1 MFLHVPRFWSGLI
14 LFWLGA
20 IAQHGLH
27 FSSVTVYFY
36 ACARWN
42 SRQCL
47 FFMCQDDTWPRR
59 SSFSRTLQEFLDKPS
74 LAKSL
79 TAKEVKTV
87 HTILSI
93 YDWGKVKVVLARIN
107 LDSYWFSQLIASNSW
122 VKHGVS
128 LFIKWAVKGS
138 PHETPPNQILLK
150 AVRND

>member
-1 MFLHVPRFWSGLI
+1 MFLHVSRFWSGLI
-14 LFWLGA
+14 LFWLNA

-27 FSSVTVYFY
+27 FSPVTVYFH
-36 ACARWN
+36 ASARWN

-47 FFMCQDDTWPRR
+47 FSMCQDDTWPRR
-59 SSFSRTLQEFLDKPS
+59 NSFSRTLGEFLDKAS

-79 TAKEVKTV
+79 TAKGVKTV
-87 HTILSI
+87 HTIYL
-93 YDWGKVKVVLARIN
+93 WLREVKVVLTRIN
-107 LDSYWFSQLIASNSW
+107 LDSYWFSQLITSNSW

-128 LFIKWAVKGS
+128 LFIKSAVKVS